1 MKHAYLYD
9 PIYHAIFNL
18 KTHIYT
24 MIKSLHYSLSF
35 YFVYKITK
43 DYLFLQVIEF
53 LFFIY
58 TLIVEGEE
66 SKSKS
71 LLEIE
76 MSTS

>member
-1 MKHAYLYD
+1 
-9 PIYHAIFNL
+9 
-18 KTHIYT
+18 